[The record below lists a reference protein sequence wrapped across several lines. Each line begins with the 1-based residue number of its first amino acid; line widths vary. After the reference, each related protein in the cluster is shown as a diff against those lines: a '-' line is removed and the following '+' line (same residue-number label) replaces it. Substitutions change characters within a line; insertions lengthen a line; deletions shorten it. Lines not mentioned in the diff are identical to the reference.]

1 MKSLDIKARMLKL
14 KGEQSSICERI
25 DELVKKIGIK
35 EQEKDELMQVSL
47 LFETMAEEEVQKGVQ
62 TYISL
67 IEQGLKAIFPEQT
80 ITLQAEISKVRSKV
94 AVKLKTKVVG
104 SDGIEVEAEGMDS
117 FGGALTTIQS
127 LLLRVS
133 LLMRSQ
139 LRPLLILDESF
150 PAVDNTR
157 VHLLVDYLKVLCEKL
172 GMDILC
178 ITHDPAIAESADIGY
193 KIRPSSSGAQFDR
206 IL

>member
-14 KGEQSSICERI
+14 KGEQSSISERI